1 MRIST
6 NQVYGKGVLAMERN
20 QSQLVKLQNQ
30 ISSGRRLQSPADD
43 PAAAAQA
50 LGVTQA
56 RQVAAQY
63 AQNQG
68 DASNRLSLVETQL
81 TSLTDLLQSVR
92 ERVVQAGNTILAD
105 SDRQAIAAD
114 LEARFDEMLGIANS
128 RDAQG
133 DYLFSGYQGGQEP
146 FARSAGTTPGSTSVT
161 YSGDDGQ
168 RLLQVTSSQQ
178 MASNVTGSDLFM
190 NIRASDGSTS
200 VSAFQTLQKTIDLLR
215 WPLAAGGAAAFSEQL
230 QGHPG
235 NLDQV
240 LGKVSSVTAT
250 VGAHLQE
257 LDALSANSEALGIQY
272 QQTLSD
278 LEDLDYAKAIA
289 DFTMQQ
295 VSLEAAQKSFV
306 AISDLSL
313 FKYI

>member
-6 NQVYGKGVLAMERN
+6 NQIYGKGVLAMERN

-56 RQVAAQY
+56 RQVAAHY
-63 AQNQG
+63 AHNQG

-133 DYLFSGYQGGQEP
+133 EYLFSGYQGGKEP

-178 MASNVTGSDLFM
+178 MATNVTGSDLFM

-215 WPLAAGGAAAFSEQL
+215 APLAAGGAVAFSGQL
-230 QGHPG
+230 QGQLG

-250 VGAHLQE
+250 LGAHLQE